1 MRDITTLNQLLMLAN
16 LESYNAIL
24 ISQGENQKERMELLR
39 QFDGTAAADIGNG
52 GNKKFA
58 EMGKWCTEKWLGGL
72 KITASCLFDMDKGEE

>member
-1 MRDITTLNQLLMLAN
+1 MRDIATLNQLLMLAN

-52 GNKKFA
+52 GNKKF
-58 EMGKWCTEKWLGGL
+58 ERKWIKCQLL
-72 KITASCLFDMDKGEE
+72 I